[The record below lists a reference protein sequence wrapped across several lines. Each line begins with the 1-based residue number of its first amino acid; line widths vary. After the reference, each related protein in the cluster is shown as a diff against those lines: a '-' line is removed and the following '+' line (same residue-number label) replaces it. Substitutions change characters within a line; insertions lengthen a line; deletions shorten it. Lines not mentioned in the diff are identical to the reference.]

1 MLALRRA
8 YVPWRWKNS
17 RNPALAYVRGG
28 RAGVMAATAVR
39 HVAPPG
45 RGEFRVQ
52 TERVQK
58 LAAKL
63 KNAGDPEIRAAALD
77 LVQSVIELHGAAL
90 DRMMESLS
98 RTPEGK
104 EALDKALADDLVA
117 SMLLLHGLHPDDIQ
131 TRVLRGIE
139 KVRPYLQ
146 SHGGDV
152 ELAGVRDGIVRLVLH
167 GSCGSCPSSL
177 LTLKSA
183 VEEALFEAAPDIVE
197 IVAENASAS
206 HPNTA
211 DLVTLK

>member
-1 MLALRRA
+1 
-8 YVPWRWKNS
+8 
-17 RNPALAYVRGG
+17 
-28 RAGVMAATAVR
+28 MAANAKR
-39 HVAPPG
+39 QIAAPG

-63 KNAGDPEIRAAALD
+63 ENAGDPEIRAAALD

-98 RTPEGK
+98 RTPQGK

-167 GSCGSCPSSL
+167 GSCGSCPSSS